1 MPAKRLHLSIQ
12 QRIECFNPN
21 LPFSR
26 EERTALACQYKD
38 SLELHWLPSIPQREN
53 PIIRQLP
60 GINETEIVHILLS
73 GVSLSP
79 GVADFC
85 RGVLAGRPD
94 WPHFAFARFVPEL
107 LALQCEKSPNLAST
121 VVLLFELGEDYAAL
135 WLPFSSREK
144 FKTKR
149 DLRIIF
155 TDQLGFHARR
165 IRRAMPG
172 ILRQIQSLGIGAVG
186 APFPQKKIH
195 LISASGRQGKWGL
208 DSIDGRDL
216 FF

>member
-1 MPAKRLHLSIQ
+1 MSATRLSLSIQ

-26 EERTALACQYKD
+26 EERAALARQYAK
-38 SLELHWLPSIPQREN
+38 SLDLQWLPSIPQREN
-53 PIIRQLP
+53 AIIRQMP
-60 GINETEIVHILLS
+60 GISEREIIHILLG

-79 GVADFC
+79 GVSDFC

-94 WPHFAFARFVPEL
+94 WPHFALARFVPEL

-149 DLRIIF
+149 DLTKIF
-155 TDQLGFHARR
+155 ADQLASHARR

-172 ILRQIQSLGIGAVG
+172 ILRKIDSLGIDTVD
-186 APFPQKKIH
+186 APFPQNKIH
-195 LISASGRQGKWGL
+195 LISAPGPRGKWEL
-208 DSIDGRDL
+208 ESIDCRDL
-216 FF
+216 FC

>member
-1 MPAKRLHLSIQ
+1 MSVERLHLSIQ

-26 EERTALACQYKD
+26 EERTALARRYAE
-38 SLELHWLPSIPQREN
+38 SLILQWLPSVPQREN
-53 PIIRQLP
+53 AIIRQMP
-60 GINETEIVHILLS
+60 GISEREVIHILL
-73 GVSLSP
+73 GDVSVSP

-94 WPHFAFARFVPEL
+94 WPHFALSRFVSEL
-107 LALQCEKSPNLAST
+107 LALQCEKSPNLSST

-149 DLRIIF
+149 DLREIF
-155 TDQLGFHARR
+155 AEQLRSHARR

-172 ILRQIQSLGIGAVG
+172 ILRKIDSLGIGTID
-186 APFPQKKIH
+186 APFPQKKMH
-195 LISASGRQGKWGL
+195 LISAPGGQGKWDL
-208 DSIDGRDL
+208 ESIDCRDL